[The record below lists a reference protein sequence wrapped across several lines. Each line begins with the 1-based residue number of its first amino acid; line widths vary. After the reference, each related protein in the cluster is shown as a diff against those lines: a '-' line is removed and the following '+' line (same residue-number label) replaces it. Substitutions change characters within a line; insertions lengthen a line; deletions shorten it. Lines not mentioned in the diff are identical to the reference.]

1 MRGEWEAAVIV
12 AALLAA
18 VALAAPDPGGCEDA
32 GATVDVS
39 ACLARALER
48 ENDRMDGY
56 FAAVISRADE
66 LGDRIVG
73 ADGPE
78 VIEALQL
85 SQSAWLAYRDAECS
99 ALYAWWSDGTIRGP
113 KALQCQIDLT
123 RDRTH
128 HLWSA
133 YLTFVDSTPP
143 ILPEPSS
150 PAP

>member
-1 MRGEWEAAVIV
+1 MLI
-12 AALLAA
+12 AALLASI
-18 VALAAPDPGGCEDA
+18 VAAPAPDSCEDA
-32 GATVDVS
+32 VTTVDVS
-39 ACLARALER
+39 VCLSRVLDR
-48 ENDRMDGY
+48 ESDRMDGY
-56 FAAVISRADE
+56 FAAAIARADE

-99 ALYAWWSDGTIRGP
+99 AAYAWWSDGTIRGP
-113 KALQCQIDLT
+113 KTLQCRINLT
-123 RDRTH
+123 RERTH

-133 YLTFVDSTPP
+133 YLTFPDSTPP
-143 ILPEPSS
+143 VLPDPSS